1 MVSLLTF
8 NMAYFL
14 AQFPKLMAVIPYTLY
29 IICVSALICLSLGT
43 LIAAVRIAR
52 VPVLAHFCEV
62 WLSFIR
68 SMPFILELY
77 LTYFCLPVVLRL
89 AGVNTAGWP
98 LTVYVFVSI
107 AFHYSPMISEVI
119 RPAYYAVDRGQH
131 EAAMVFGLSA
141 YKRIRRIIAPQ
152 ALPIALPGLV
162 NQLIDMIKDTS
173 LMFLIGVID
182 LMGKAGL
189 IINSNYGR
197 GKLEVYV
204 AVAVLY
210 WAFVIVLEFLMHYL
224 ERRNLRSLS
233 REG

>member
-1 MVSLLTF
+1 MRCGFLLYG
-8 NMAYFL
+8 A
-14 AQFPKLMAVIPYTLY
+14 
-29 IICVSALICLSLGT
+29 C
-43 LIAAVRIAR
+43 
-52 VPVLAHFCEV
+52 
-62 WLSFIR
+62 
-68 SMPFILELY
+68 PFILELY

-89 AGVNTAGWP
+89 AGVNTTGWP

-119 RPAYYAVDRGQH
+119 RPAYYAVDPGVSTRRPWL
-131 EAAMVFGLSA
+131 FGLSA

-189 IINSNYGR
+189 IIT
-197 GKLEVYV
+197 
-204 AVAVLY
+204 
-210 WAFVIVLEFLMHYL
+210 VITGGASWKCMW
-224 ERRNLRSLS
+224 R
-233 REG
+233 